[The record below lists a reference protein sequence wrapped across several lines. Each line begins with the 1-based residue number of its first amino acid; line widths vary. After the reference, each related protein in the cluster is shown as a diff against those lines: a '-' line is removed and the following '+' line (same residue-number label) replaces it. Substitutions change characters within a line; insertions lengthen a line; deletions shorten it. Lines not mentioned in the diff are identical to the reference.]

1 MLIIQ
6 NSFTVTCQVDT
17 RDTLYVNDSDF
28 NDIINYSARD
38 SIYTDVKNKLVFL
51 YGGAEVKMGD
61 ILLTAG
67 FIEIDL
73 NKNELSAKFI
83 LDSIGNPVEFPE
95 FKDGQQEMVCQ
106 EMRYNLKT
114 KKGFIQELNLKED
127 EFYFQMETAKK
138 HSNDE
143 IHLLKGKLTT
153 CDQKEPHYHFQ
164 LSKGVI
170 VPEERVAT
178 GPMNLWING
187 IPTPLGLPFALIPN
201 QKERT
206 HGLLFPEMVPI
217 SAYGFGF
224 QNLGYYFPINEN
236 FQTSVYANLYSR
248 GSWGIRNDLDYAKR
262 YAYTGRLSLGFQQFR
277 TGFPENQS
285 QNKATVIWSHRKAPK
300 SNPSWA
306 FSSNVNFISDN
317 QSKNNL
323 DPINPGYF
331 NNSFNSDINL
341 NKSFPG
347 KPINMGMKISL
358 RQNSLAESISLVSP
372 ILTANVTRVFP
383 FKKFIK
389 RSNNEFKK
397 MIERLG
403 FSYNFDGQ
411 NRSNFSDSLL
421 SQGDFS
427 RISDQFMYGMKQSMT
442 IQTTGGLFNNIVKI
456 TPSAFYAS
464 KLNFQEISKSYNS
477 IDNNTQ
483 IDTLKKA
490 SLSHEFNLNV
500 NATTMLY
507 SYFDFI
513 GRKKAKMR
521 HIMTPTIGYRYV
533 PILNPL
539 ISVDAGVNQ
548 STITY
553 SKFERSLYNVSNI
566 SESSFLTFAINNT
579 LELKFKSDE
588 DTVTGFKKV
597 RLLDQFSIVGNYNFK
612 KDSMKLSNINLN
624 MRVSPKDYLNFVATA
639 SFSPYAWDSL
649 SGKTMG
655 DYAVSNDQGLGRFL
669 NVNLSTTLLLAPKK
683 SREKIEEEKAKRNDV
698 WNADF
703 NYFALHPEEI
713 VFFDI
718 PWKMSMSHIYSIQ
731 ANQNVSINSP
741 EPLIFIQ
748 SLSVRGDVSFT
759 KRWNLSGNIN
769 LNIMDRSV
777 TNANFSLN
785 RNMHC
790 WALSFYWTP
799 IGGNKSFLLSIRN
812 TSSIFRDAKIE
823 FRKPPSFL

>member
-1 MLIIQ
+1 MQ
-6 NSFTVTCQVDT
+6 
-17 RDTLYVNDSDF
+17 DTLYVNDSDF
-28 NDIINYSARD
+28 DEIINYSARD

-51 YGGAEVKMGD
+51 FGGAEVNMGE

-73 NKNELSAKFI
+73 NKNELSAKYI
-83 LDSIGNPVEFPE
+83 LDSIGEPIEYPI
-95 FKDGQQEMVCQ
+95 FKDGQQEMVCK

-114 KKGFIQELNLKED
+114 KKGFIQELNLKQD
-127 EFYFQMETAKK
+127 EFYFLMETAKK

-143 IHLLKGKLTT
+143 IHLLKGRLTT

-170 VPEERVAT
+170 VPEERIAT

-236 FQTSVYANLYSR
+236 FQTSVYTNLYSR

-277 TGFPENQS
+277 TGFPDNQS

-323 DPINPGYF
+323 DPINPSYF

-347 KPINMGMKISL
+347 KPVNMGMKISL
-358 RQNSLAESISLVSP
+358 RQNSLSESISLVSP
-372 ILTANVTRVFP
+372 ILTANVTRIFP
-383 FKKFIK
+383 FKKLIK
-389 RSNNEFKK
+389 RSNNEIKK
-397 MIERLG
+397 MIERIG

-421 SQGDFS
+421 NKGDFAS
-427 RISDQFMYGMKQSMT
+427 ISDQFMYGMKQSMT
-442 IQTTGGLFNNIVKI
+442 IQTTGGLFKNIVKI
-456 TPSAFYAS
+456 TPSAIYGS

-477 IDNNTQ
+477 IENSTQ

-513 GRKKAKMR
+513 GKKKAKMR

-533 PILNPL
+533 PLLNPL

-553 SKFERSLYNVSNI
+553 SKFERSLYNVSNT
-566 SESSFLTFAINNT
+566 SESSYLTFAINNT

-649 SGKTMG
+649 SGKTIR
-655 DYAVSNDQGLGRFL
+655 DYAISNDQGLGRFL

-683 SREKIEEEKAKRNDV
+683 SREKIKEEKSKRNDQ

-713 VFFDI
+713 IFFDI
-718 PWKMSMSHIYSIQ
+718 PWKMTMSHIYSIQ
-731 ANQNVSINSP
+731 ANQNITTNNP
-741 EPLIFIQ
+741 DPLIFIQ

-759 KRWNLSGNIN
+759 RRWNLSGNIN
-769 LNIMDRSV
+769 LNIMDKSV

-799 IGGNKSFLLSIRN
+799 VGGNKSFLLSIRN
-812 TSSIFRDAKIE
+812 TSAIFRDAKIE
-823 FRKPPSFL
+823 FRKPPTFL